1 MYIKK
6 DRGQQKQ
13 IKFVSIEDLVPK
25 DHLLRDIDRAIDFN
39 FIYDEVKGLY
49 SENDWGK
56 PGIDPVALF
65 KIVFIQ
71 YLFGIR
77 SMRQTIKEIEVNM
90 AYRWFIGY
98 DIGEKIPHFSTFG
111 KNYTRRF
118 EGTDVFE
125 RIFTH
130 ILNEAVDCGFV
141 DASAVFID
149 GTHIKASA
157 NKKKSQPAE
166 VEIQAKSYQK
176 QLDEEI
182 ANDRELHGK
191 KPLKSND
198 SNDDDQPPTPPVTKT
213 ISQSKTDPECGL
225 FHKGEHEKQ
234 FAYVANTACDK
245 HNFILDFVLGAGNIH
260 DSMMFSGLYEKVL
273 KKFPEMQATAVDAG
287 YKTPAIMKQIID
299 SGKVPCVP
307 YKRPMTKDGFFK
319 KYDFVYDEYFDC
331 VLCPNNQELS
341 YSTTNRDGYREY
353 KSDPRICKDC
363 PMRSKCT
370 ESKACQK
377 TVTRH
382 IWESYM
388 ELAEDYRHTPEY
400 RDIYKLR
407 SETIERV
414 FADAKEKHAMRYT
427 QLRGLQ
433 RVEMQ
438 ITLTYACMNLKK
450 LATWK
455 RRKGMLPSPFQ
466 HFVGQITYF
475 IKLFLIGNQKGVL
488 RVA

>member
-49 SENDWGK
+49 SEIDWGK

>member
-1 MYIKK
+1 MYVKK
-6 DRGQQKQ
+6 DREQQKQ

-25 DHLLRDIDRAIDFN
+25 DHILRDIDRAIDFH

-49 SENDWGK
+49 SEIDWGK

-130 ILNEAVDCGFV
+130 ILNEAVNCGLV

-149 GTHIKASA
+149 GTHIKANA
-157 NKKKSQPAE
+157 NKKKSQQAE
-166 VEIQAKSYQK
+166 IKIQARSYQK

-182 ANDRELHGK
+182 AKDRELHGK
-191 KPLKSND
+191 KPLKND
-198 SNDDDQPPTPPVTKT
+198 SNGDDQPPAPPATKT
-213 ISQSKTDPECGL
+213 IAQSKTDPECGM

-260 DSMMFSGLYEKVL
+260 DSMMFSGVYEKVL
-273 KKFPEMQATAVDAG
+273 KKFPEIQAVAVDAG
-287 YKTPAIMKQIID
+287 YKTPAIMKEIID
-299 SGKVPCVP
+299 SEKIPCVP
-307 YKRPMTKDGFFK
+307 YKRPMTKKGFFK
-319 KYDFVYDEYFDC
+319 KFDFVYDEYFDC
-331 VLCPNNQELS
+331 MLCPNNQVLT
-341 YSTTNRDGYREY
+341 YSTTNREGYHEY
-353 KSDPRICKDC
+353 KSNAEICKNC
-363 PMRSKCT
+363 PIRSQCT

-377 TVTRH
+377 VVTRH
-382 IWESYM
+382 IWEPYM

-433 RVEMQ
+433 KVKMQ
-438 ITLTYACMNLKK
+438 VTLTFACMNLKK

-455 RRKGMLPSPFQ
+455 RRKGILPPPLQ
-466 HFVGQITYF
+466 HFIHFYC
-475 IKLFLIGNQKGVL
+475 LFLNDNQKGAL
-488 RVA
+488 RFA

>member
-260 DSMMFSGLYEKVL
+260 DRMMFSGLYEKVL

>member
-198 SNDDDQPPTPPVTKT
+198 SNDDDQPPTPPATKT
-213 ISQSKTDPECGL
+213 ISQNKTDPECGL

-341 YSTTNRDGYREY
+341 YSTTNRDGYRES

>member
-488 RVA
+488 RFA